1 LPECIILKRSKAALL
16 QNGVPCFFL
25 FYIPVCVFKHKA
37 ASFLKKYTMP
47 HISIISSSV
56 RNDRKSQRIA
66 LYFKKYLESNNLATA
81 EILDLKEY
89 GFPVFEDTLKTQK
102 NPSAEVLDFAE
113 KIKSAD
119 GIIIVTPEYNG
130 GYPASLKNAI
140 DLLYEEWHRK
150 PISICT
156 VSAGA
161 FGGTQALLALQF
173 TLWKIG
179 AWTVTNMF
187 CVSNV
192 AKTYDELGNP
202 ADKEA
207 TDKLAAAYIKEL
219 LESISA
225 NKLAAIA

>member
-1 LPECIILKRSKAALL
+1 MFNY
-16 QNGVPCFFL
+16 NGFI
-25 FYIPVCVFKHKA
+25 FYIH
-37 ASFLKKYTMP
+37 YTMQ

-56 RNDRKSQRIA
+56 RNGRKSQSIA
-66 LYFKKYLESNNLATA
+66 LYFKKYLERNNLATA
-81 EILDLKEY
+81 VILDLKTY
-89 GFPVFEDTLKTQK
+89 SFPIFEDTFKAQEH
-102 NPSAEVLDFAE
+102 PSAAVLDFVG
-113 KIKSAD
+113 KIKASD

-130 GYPASLKNAI
+130 GYPASLKNVI
-140 DLLYEEWHRK
+140 DLLYEEWHRI

-161 FGGTQALLALQF
+161 FGGTQAMVALQF

-192 AKTYDELGNP
+192 AKTFDDMGNP

-207 TDKLAAAYIKEL
+207 TDKLADAYVKEL

-225 NKLAAIA
+225 NKLAAMA

>member
-1 LPECIILKRSKAALL
+1 
-16 QNGVPCFFL
+16 
-25 FYIPVCVFKHKA
+25 
-37 ASFLKKYTMP
+37 MP

-56 RNDRKSQRIA
+56 RNGRKSQSIS
-66 LYFKKYLESNNLATA
+66 LYFKKYLESNTLATA
-81 EILDLKEY
+81 EILDLKKY
-89 GFPVFEDTLKTQK
+89 SFPIFEDTFKIQE
-102 NPSAEVLDFAE
+102 NPSEGVLDFAG
-113 KIKSAD
+113 KIKASD

-130 GYPASLKNAI
+130 GYPASLKNVI

-161 FGGTQALLALQF
+161 FGGTQALVALQF

-179 AWTVTNMF
+179 ACTVTNMF

-192 AKTYDELGNP
+192 AKTFDDMGNP

-207 TDKLAAAYIKEL
+207 TDKLATAYIKEL
-219 LESISA
+219 LESIST
-225 NKLAAIA
+225 NKLTAIA